1 MVLRFPFFGV
11 PVSIHLSFGLVVLF
25 GLGSYRGWDLAAWT
39 GAVFVAV
46 LLHESGHAFTA
57 KRFGAASV
65 AITLFALGGYTT
77 WRPIQPLGPGRRF
90 VISAAGSAVG
100 ITLGLGVL
108 LAGRNGLFGS
118 APEVVFTFLNVFIL
132 AGLVWGVLNW
142 VPILPLDG
150 GHMLES
156 LLEIV
161 APARAA
167 VVARVV
173 SVGVGVILIGVA
185 LVYGQTFLA
194 IFLGLI
200 VLSGV
205 RSRPSSS
212 QSAPPPAPNQQQTT
226 PVTIEGTVVD
236 EQEAPAPT
244 QSPSRPEPPRPD
256 PEPPAFPI

>member
-11 PVSIHLSFGLVVLF
+11 PVSVHLSFGLVVLF

-39 GAVFVAV
+39 AAIFVAV
-46 LLHESGHAFTA
+46 LFHESGHAFTA
-57 KRFGAASV
+57 TRFGAASV

-77 WRPIQPLGPGRRF
+77 WRPVRPLGPGRRF

-100 ITLGLGVL
+100 ITLGLAVL

-161 APARAA
+161 APTRAA

-185 LVYGQTFLA
+185 LAYRQTFLA

-205 RSRPSSS
+205 RSRPA
-212 QSAPPPAPNQQQTT
+212 APPPAPK
-226 PVTIEGTVVD
+226 PPPSSSVTIEGTVVD
-236 EQEAPAPT
+236 QQDSPAPT
-244 QSPSRPEPPRPD
+244 ERPSRPD